1 MQIISPCVGGELK
14 LSTDCSDGCGDGGK
28 VHNDPQQL
36 PGLGLVTNKC
46 LTLTPVQGTPT
57 MTQPAPTVAWQLNMC
72 TGACLPMWEGE
83 VPA

>member
-1 MQIISPCVGGELK
+1 MQIIAPCVGGELK
-14 LSTDCSDGCGDGGK
+14 LSTDCSDGCGEGGQ
-28 VHNDPQQL
+28 VHNDPNQL
-36 PGLGLVTNKC
+36 PGLSLVTNKC

-57 MTQPAPTVAWQLNMC
+57 MTQPVPTVAWQQSMC